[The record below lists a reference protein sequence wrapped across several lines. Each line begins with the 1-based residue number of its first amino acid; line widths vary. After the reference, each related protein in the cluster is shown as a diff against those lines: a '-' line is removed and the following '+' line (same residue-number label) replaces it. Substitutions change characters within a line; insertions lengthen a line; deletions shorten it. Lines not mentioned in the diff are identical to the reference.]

1 MLNWLANIFGWRFDW
16 PEFMLGI
23 LFGLL
28 VAWGIRRALPSLLE
42 ATTWTKQRA
51 QTVSEGFTAGAKDR
65 YREELVRRVETLHL
79 ARAILA
85 LEEIV
90 VPPRLL
96 APPASSDPQHT
107 EPQHEGS
114 LAVLPNLPE
123 SNVLSGIYRAPTLS
137 LSEALADGPH
147 ILITG
152 EPGSGK
158 STALAYLALRAGQ
171 RDPEAGLAAEMLPVL
186 VHAGDLRLDH
196 QPRDPLTVLVDAAQL
211 TVSGG
216 LAARLPGYLRN
227 HARAGK
233 LLLLLDGLDELT
245 TDELAPVTAWLK
257 RFIATHQGNRV
268 IAAGPPRGYDG
279 IVEAGL
285 APVPLAPWTE
295 HEHRLFLQ
303 RWGAAWQKYVA
314 PSLPKNRI
322 GDLDPALITG
332 WLVGLVRTLTPFEAT
347 LRIWAAYAG
356 DARGGTTADG
366 IEAYL
371 ARFLSPDERQ
381 VAEVLGMTWIKEHV
395 GCVPERLLARGTPVS
410 DLIDAGILT
419 RRFAARVSFAH
430 PTLGAYL
437 AARGFVQGSLPDPA
451 LLEGWQPAETCTHW
465 IAALGDVTSEAERHL
480 RASDDPLAQHLL
492 LCGRWLKDAPAKA
505 PWRPYVL
512 RALATVLNDIQRPYG
527 LRLRAAHTLV
537 LSREPTVAILF
548 RRLLTS
554 DAPSGRILG
563 ALGLGGLRDEE
574 SVEPLLKLVESDP
587 HLFCRQAAC
596 LGLAAI
602 GTQPAL
608 EGLGHALLTGDE
620 GVRMAAG
627 ESLACHPDEG
637 YGMLKDALEVD
648 NLLTRRA
655 AVFGL
660 SRVPEDW
667 ALEALEKLQ
676 VEDGQW
682 IVRGAAAE
690 GVERRKNPPWT
701 IHAPVHELSEVPWLV
716 AYASREGLG
725 VAPGRPALEM
735 ARRALSSGT
744 PEEKLAALDAIA
756 AAGSEEFS
764 LELNAA
770 LRSEDPQMRDAGYE
784 ALWRLTAPSA
794 ALPVAAAAR
803 A

>member
-1 MLNWLANIFGWRFDW
+1 
-16 PEFMLGI
+16 
-23 LFGLL
+23 
-28 VAWGIRRALPSLLE
+28 
-42 ATTWTKQRA
+42 
-51 QTVSEGFTAGAKDR
+51 
-65 YREELVRRVETLHL
+65 
-79 ARAILA
+79 
-85 LEEIV
+85 
-90 VPPRLL
+90 
-96 APPASSDPQHT
+96 
-107 EPQHEGS
+107 
-114 LAVLPNLPE
+114 
-123 SNVLSGIYRAPTLS
+123 
-137 LSEALADGPH
+137 
-147 ILITG
+147 
-152 EPGSGK
+152 
-158 STALAYLALRAGQ
+158 
-171 RDPEAGLAAEMLPVL
+171 
-186 VHAGDLRLDH
+186 
-196 QPRDPLTVLVDAAQL
+196 
-211 TVSGG
+211 
-216 LAARLPGYLRN
+216 LRN
-227 HARAGK
+227 HARQGR

-245 TDELAPVTAWLK
+245 TDELVPVAAWVKQL
-257 RFIATHQGNRV
+257 IAAYQGNRV

-279 IVEAGL
+279 MAEAGL

-295 HEHRLFLQ
+295 HEHRQFLQ

-332 WLVGLVRTLTPFEAT
+332 WLVGLIRTLTPLEAT
-347 LRIWAAYAG
+347 LRVWSAYAG
-356 DARGGTTADG
+356 DARGGTTGDG

-381 VAEVLGMTWIKEHV
+381 VAEVVGTTWIKGRI
-395 GCVPERLLARGTPVS
+395 GCIAERELARGTPVS
-410 DLIDAGILT
+410 DLVDAGVLT
-419 RRFAARVSFAH
+419 RRMGARVSFAH
-430 PTLGAYL
+430 PALGAYL
-437 AARGFVQGSLPDPA
+437 AARGFVQGGLPDPT
-451 LLEGWQPAETCTHW
+451 LLEGWLPAETCTHW

-480 RASDDPLAQHLL
+480 RASDDPLSQHLL
-492 LCGRWLKDAPAKA
+492 LCGHWLKDAPAKA
-505 PWRPYVL
+505 PWKPYVL

-527 LRLRAAHTLV
+527 LRLRGAHALV

-554 DAPSGRILG
+554 DAPSSRILG
-563 ALGLGGLRDEE
+563 ALGLGGLQDEE
-574 SVEPLLKLVESDP
+574 SVEPLLHLVESDP

-620 GVRMAAG
+620 GVRLAAG

-637 YGMLKDALEVD
+637 YSMLKDALEVD

-676 VEDGQW
+676 TEDGQW

-716 AYASREGLG
+716 AYAAREGLG
-725 VAPGRPALEM
+725 VAPGRPAMEM
-735 ARRALSSGT
+735 ARRALSNGT
-744 PEEKLAALDAIA
+744 PEEKLAALEAIA
-756 AAGSEEFS
+756 ATGSGDFS

-770 LRSEDPQMRDAGYE
+770 LRSEDAQMRDAGYE
-784 ALWRLTAPSA
+784 ALWRMTAPSA
-794 ALPVAAAAR
+794 ALPVTSAAR
-803 A
+803 T

>member
-1 MLNWLANIFGWRFDW
+1 MLNWLASIFGWRFDW
-16 PEFMLGI
+16 PEFVLGI
-23 LFGLL
+23 ALGLG
-28 VAWGIRRALPSLLE
+28 VAWAIRRVIPTLLE
-42 ATTWTKQRA
+42 ATTWTKERA
-51 QTVSEGFTAGAKDR
+51 KTVSEGFTAGAKDR
-65 YREELVRRVETLHL
+65 YREELIRRVETLHL
-79 ARAILA
+79 ARAIVA
-85 LEEIV
+85 LEEIAV
-90 VPPRLL
+90 APRLL
-96 APPASSDPQHT
+96 APPASPDPQHP
-107 EPQHEGS
+107 ESQHEGS
-114 LAVLPNLPE
+114 MAVLPNLPE
-123 SNVLSGIYRAPTLS
+123 ATVLCGVYRAPTLS
-137 LSEALADGPH
+137 LADALADGPH

-152 EPGSGK
+152 ELGSGK
-158 STALAYLALRAGQ
+158 STALAYLALKAAQ
-171 RDPEAGLAAEMLPVL
+171 RDAEVGAAAEMLPVL

-196 QPRDPLTVLVDAAQL
+196 QPRDPLTVLADAAQL
-211 TVSGG
+211 TVSAG

-227 HARAGK
+227 HARQGK
-233 LLLLLDGLDELT
+233 ILLLLDGLDELT
-245 TDELAPVTAWLK
+245 GEELPAVAAWLK
-257 RFIATHQGNRV
+257 RFIDAHPENRV

-314 PSLPKNRI
+314 PGLPKIRI
-322 GDLDPALITG
+322 GDVDPALITG

-347 LRIWAAYAG
+347 LRVWAAYAG
-356 DARGGTTADG
+356 DARGGATADG

-381 VAEVLGMTWIKEHV
+381 VAEIVGMTWIRERL

-410 DLIDAGILT
+410 DLVDAGILA
-419 RRFAARVSFAH
+419 RRFGARVSFAH
-430 PTLGAYL
+430 PALGVYL
-437 AARGFVQGSLPDPA
+437 AARGYVQGTLPDPA
-451 LLEGWQPAETCTHW
+451 LLEGWLAAETCTHW

-480 RASDDPLAQHLL
+480 RATEDPLALHLL

-512 RALATVLNDIQRPYG
+512 RALATVLNDVQRPYG
-527 LRLRAAHTLV
+527 LRLRAAHVLV
-537 LSREPTVAILF
+537 LSHEPTVVVLF

-554 DAPSGRILG
+554 EAPSSRILG
-563 ALGLGGLRDEE
+563 ALGLGVLRDEE
-574 SVEPLLKLVESDP
+574 AVEPLLKLVESDP
-587 HLFCRQAAC
+587 HILCRQAAC

-608 EGLGHALLTGDE
+608 EGLGRILLSGDE
-620 GVRMAAG
+620 AVRLAAG
-627 ESLACHPDEG
+627 EALACHPDEG
-637 YGMLKDALEVD
+637 YGMLKDAIEVD

-660 SRVPEDW
+660 GRVPEDW

-676 VEDGQW
+676 LEDGQW

-690 GVERRKNPPWT
+690 GVERHKNPPWT
-701 IHAPVHELSEVPWLV
+701 IRAPVLELAEIPWLA
-716 AYASREGLG
+716 AYASHDGLG
-725 VAPGRPALEM
+725 IAPGRPALEM

-756 AAGSEEFS
+756 GTGSEEFG

-794 ALPVAAAAR
+794 AMPVTSPTR